1 MYLVLSVP
9 DLNYANS
16 VSHEMWMISRPR
28 SVSANETSQY
38 FCGTFMHNDGTQ
50 VAIGPVN
57 RTQAVHADADEI
69 ALVDLIDAAI
79 TAGDRQHIIDSIVA
93 AQGSTVN
100 IQTVLEGTTLAPNLK
115 TYAELTTDGW
125 FPEIEGI

>member
-9 DLNYANS
+9 DLEYAKDI
-16 VSHEMWMISRPR
+16 SHELWMITRPR
-28 SVSANETSQY
+28 TVSTNETTQY
-38 FCGTFMHNDGTQ
+38 FCGTFMHNDGSQ
-50 VAIGPVN
+50 VAIGPIN
-57 RTQAVHADADEI
+57 QTQPVHVDADEI

-79 TAGDRQHIIDSIVA
+79 FASDRQYIIDSINA
-93 AQGSTVN
+93 AKGSTINV
-100 IQTVLEGTTLAPNLK
+100 QSVLEGTSLSANLK